1 MENKQAPEQ
10 QAQGHKLYENAGFD
24 PKAWRKLLGPKH
36 WISWLCLGLLAVIS
50 YVPNRVRDA
59 LAWLLSWPL
68 SLPNPRFKKVTLAN
82 LHLAFPGLTEPEY
95 RSFYRKMLCHALIAA
110 LSYGEPV
117 FLPKSWL
124 GRRWVLKHKEVLDA
138 AVASGQPIIFCVP
151 HSFYLDRGGL
161 YLSYAGLPMFAM
173 VNDQQNPVFDWFLN
187 YQRIIFGGSIHV
199 RSSGFRSM
207 LKALKQGRHLY
218 IACDEDLGGESAYF
232 VDYFGVPKATLG
244 SVPRLAAVAK
254 AKVVIL
260 CSSYNLKSANFELSF
275 QELPG
280 FPSADAKAD
289 VAAMNQ
295 AFEQEL
301 RQYPEQYMWF
311 LRLFKTVPDQRYF
324 VDIYANCH
332 GIKRPDIKIDY
343 EHRRKPFAEPLPTWA
358 GYVPFEDYSVKAAP
372 ESAQAVPQ
380 SAVAPDGSAAAT
392 QPADVSSGDAQH
404 PSERINASAGDSKS

>member
-1 MENKQAPEQ
+1 M
-10 QAQGHKLYENAGFD
+10 
-24 PKAWRKLLGPKH
+24 
-36 WISWLCLGLLAVIS
+36 
-50 YVPNRVRDA
+50 
-59 LAWLLSWPL
+59 

-173 VNDQQNPVFDWFLN
+173 VNDQHNPVFDWFLN

-275 QELPG
+275 HDLPG

-311 LRLFKTVPDQRYF
+311 LRLFKTVPDKRYF

-380 SAVAPDGSAAAT
+380 SAAAPEGEAVAT